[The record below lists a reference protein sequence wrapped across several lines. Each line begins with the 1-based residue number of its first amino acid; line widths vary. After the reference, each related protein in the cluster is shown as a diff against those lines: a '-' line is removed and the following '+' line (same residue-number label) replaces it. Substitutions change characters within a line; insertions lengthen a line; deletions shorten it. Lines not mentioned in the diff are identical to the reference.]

1 MTENN
6 TVSVCKTHAGCSFTG
21 FGHSGI
27 TSSEKI
33 PVKDHWF
40 WGNWSILALMAA
52 ASFAL
57 GNLFIGEL
65 APLGVSGNY
74 YYNSGSLVYTIGY
87 FVRKACT
94 KETVD

>member
-1 MTENN
+1 
-6 TVSVCKTHAGCSFTG
+6 
-21 FGHSGI
+21 
-27 TSSEKI
+27 
-33 PVKDHWF
+33 
-40 WGNWSILALMAA
+40 MAA

-87 FVRKACT
+87 FVRKACV